1 MKKSK
6 LLTLLVLALAVC
18 TVIGMMAFSAS
29 AAADHPHT
37 ADTTHCAC
45 GGLGVK
51 ETHTECVNETWKP
64 WTNGMTSPTS
74 GNYYL
79 AEDVTIT
86 KAITL
91 GGNLKI
97 CLNGYTL
104 TCDGARLTTYTGT
117 SLRNIDVCDCSQGK
131 TGKITSN
138 FTGNQGGIFLHRCG
152 TINLYSGT
160 LEHTGTES
168 TVNGGIIRLGF
179 TNSTSTATFNMYGG
193 TITGGV
199 AAKGGNIY
207 SGESTKIT
215 VNLYGG
221 IITGGTA
228 TNYGGNI
235 CMDKGVLNLK
245 GTILENGTCT
255 DGVGGNLYTC
265 VTTNMSS
272 GQIYG
277 GSASGYGDN
286 VQLQG
291 AAFTMTGGSIGEAE
305 QTATEPGHNLNMI
318 NATFSMTGGSIKGL
332 TRATCT
338 GDNNGT
344 ITINQGAQLAGGAE
358 NLRLVHNNVTLN
370 VGSALHDLG
379 DSGLL
384 GITLDSA
391 YTNATFANATA
402 DPAGKVFSDNQ
413 YASVVYEDGK
423 LSLVANTMQVG
434 FGKVS
439 IAPAAGT
446 PLGGYGDSA
455 TRVSTGND
463 ETYGLTATAIAIT
476 DSESETFLL
485 ITADLVSLPDSVVA
499 DARNAIKEATGVSV
513 SHIVISATHTH
524 AAPDLALSENEAIEA
539 YKAELYANLV
549 QAAKDAIADRAAA
562 TAQIGSVEISGQN
575 YIRHYTDTDGNY
587 YGYAHWTAEALDSG
601 KTLTHAAEADCTMQL
616 VKFDRGDK
624 TPVVIANWQTHP
636 HLLGNVDYAS
646 ADLVGAFRDALGV
659 AQGWN
664 VAYFSGASGN
674 VNPKS
679 MVTTDEKTYVSMG
692 QAMAQVAATV
702 EFTDAG
708 LSTMETKQTKYA
720 ATYKAVAEEQY
731 NAAVAFL
738 ASEDTGWNAAKNAG
752 FNSIY
757 EAKTIKAVYEAAQ
770 KSATKNLEINAIS
783 LGQIA
788 FVTAPYE
795 MFDANGETIKAADS
809 HAMTLVLT
817 NANGSVGYIPSD
829 LSGVTALDGIYE
841 LDSTKFV
848 AGTGEALA
856 ETYVKMLAKLV
867 SGDYCVCGDQCSG
880 RQDHTCVDVSWQ
892 AFPGN
897 GKMPTSGNFYLDN
910 DVSITYGAGLCSIEG
925 SLALDLRGKT
935 LTLNATGKGRAFTIG
950 EGETLSICDS
960 VGGGQIILTGSL
972 AQSGGLIFN
981 NKGTANIYG
990 GTIDASAITEAT
1002 EEGGVIIRNAAGSNC
1017 NIYNATLIGG
1027 TTTGNGGAI
1036 SNAGTLN
1043 VYTDVTIMNGS
1054 AKQGGNIY
1062 SATNAIKIWGNVIGG
1077 TATDKGGNIYAA
1089 YTTYVYGKVDGGSA
1103 PLGGN
1108 IFQSQNTLF
1117 LFGAQIVN
1125 AKQGGG
1131 VYINTGAKVTVGS
1144 NTTTSMN
1151 KMVDSNFVNLYL
1163 PTGTLIGLGT
1173 ANEPLEAAANVGI
1186 TQEDPTQPIAS
1197 TDKAYFANGVS
1208 ASDVFYKQGAECGVA
1223 QINGQL
1229 YFQDYVAYA
1238 YYQQDGAFK
1247 SKGYYT
1253 VEDAIAH
1260 ADVSY
1265 VKLCADRNEALN
1277 ITSDLYLDLAGYSI
1291 NATVNVA
1298 DGATLY
1304 GMDSATDDYE
1314 GAYGKITA
1322 VNGNYASVLTVTT
1335 AGGMR
1340 RYVAIAEETGISFHR
1355 YYAAVTAISLDPSHD
1370 ALGYKATFRGDA
1382 KVMATVESIGFN
1394 LWVAGGEV
1402 KTYTKSTDIADGC
1415 VMSLRLK
1422 NILAHNGGEMTI
1434 SAQAVVKFSHVDDLA
1449 VGSTQTTTM
1458 KETLQ
1463 AVNAAWADYS
1473 EEQKQAVQTLCGKF
1487 DITKTW
1493 ELNNIL
1499 AAN

>member
-6 LLTLLVLALAVC
+6 LLTLLVLVLAVC
-18 TVIGMMAFSAS
+18 TVVGMMAFSAS
-29 AAADHPHT
+29 AAEDHPHT
-37 ADTTHCAC
+37 AGITHCAC
-45 GGLGVK
+45 GGFGAV
-51 ETHTECVNETWKP
+51 EGSGHTECAEETWTA

-79 AEDVTIT
+79 AEDVTIST
-86 KAITL
+86 AITL

-104 TCDGARLTTYTGT
+104 TCNGSRLTTYVKT
-117 SLRNIDVCDCSQGK
+117 SLANIDVCDCSQGK

-138 FTGNQGGIFLHRCG
+138 FTANQGGIFLHRCG

-193 TITGGV
+193 TITGGI

-207 SGESTKIT
+207 AGESTKIT
-215 VNLYGG
+215 VNLYAG

-228 TNYGGNI
+228 TTSGGNI
-235 CMDKGVLNLK
+235 CMDKGTLNIK
-245 GTILENGTCT
+245 GATIQNGTT
-255 DGVGGNLYTC
+255 TNGTGGNVYTC
-265 VTTNMSS
+265 VTTNMTA

-291 AAFTMTGGSIGEAE
+291 ADFTMPGGSIGEAD
-305 QTATEPGHNLNMI
+305 QTATEAGHNLNMI
-318 NATFSMTGGSIKGL
+318 NGTLNVTGGNIKGL
-332 TRATCT
+332 VRATCT
-338 GDNNGT
+338 GDKT
-344 ITINQGAQLAGGAE
+344 STININKSGRIAGGAE
-358 NLRLVHNNVTLN
+358 NLRLAHNNVTLN
-370 VGSALHDLG
+370 VGTAVADLG

-384 GITLDSA
+384 GITLDDA

-402 DPAGKVFSDNQ
+402 DPAGKVFSDNM
-413 YASVVYEDGK
+413 YANVVYADGK
-423 LSLVANTMQVG
+423 LSLAANTMQVG

-439 IAPAAGT
+439 IAPATGT

-455 TRVSTGND
+455 TRLSTGND

-485 ITADLVSLPDSVVA
+485 ITADLVSLPDSVVT

-524 AAPDLALSENEAIEA
+524 AAPDLALSENEAIKA
-539 YKAELYANLV
+539 YKTELYANLV
-549 QAAKDAIADRAAA
+549 QAAKDALADRAAA
-562 TAQIGSVEISGQN
+562 TAQIGSVEIAGQN
-575 YIRHYTDTDGNY
+575 YIRHYTDAEGNY
-587 YGYAHWTAEALDSG
+587 YGYAHWANEAKKAG
-601 KTLTHAAEADCTMQL
+601 AVLTHADEADCTMQL
-616 VKFDRGDK
+616 LKFDRGDK

-646 ADLVGAFRDALGV
+646 ADLVGAFRDALGT

-674 VNPKS
+674 VNPNS
-679 MVTTDEKTYVSMG
+679 LVAADEKTYVSMG
-692 QAMAQVAATV
+692 QAMAGAAATAT
-702 EFTDAG
+702 FTDAG
-708 LSTMETKQTKYA
+708 LTTMQTKQNQYA
-720 ATYKAVAEEQY
+720 ATYKAVTQEQY
-731 NAAVAFL
+731 DAAVAFL
-738 ASEDTGWNAAKNAG
+738 ASEDTGWDAAKAAG

-757 EAKTIKAVYEAAQ
+757 EAKTIKTVYESAQ
-770 KSATKNLEINAIS
+770 KSATKNLELHAIS

-795 MFDANGETIKAADS
+795 MFDANGRAIKAADS

-817 NANGSVGYIPSD
+817 NANGSAGYIPSD
-829 LSGVTALDGIYE
+829 LSGVTAPDGIYE
-841 LDSTKFV
+841 VDSTKFV

-867 SGDYCVCGDQCSG
+867 SNDYCVCGDKCSG
-880 RQDHTCVDVSWQ
+880 RQGHTCADVSWQ
-892 AFPGN
+892 AFPADN
-897 GKMPTSGNFYLDN
+897 KMPTSGNYYLNN
-910 DVSITYGAGLCSIEG
+910 DITLTYGAGLCSIDG

-950 EGETLSICDS
+950 TGETLSICDS

-972 AQSGGLIFN
+972 TQSGGLIFN
-981 NKGTANIYG
+981 NKGTANIFG
-990 GTIDASAITEAT
+990 GTIDASAITAAT
-1002 EEGGVIIRNAAGSNC
+1002 ADGVIVRNAPSSYC

-1036 SNAGTLN
+1036 SNGGTLN
-1043 VYTDVTIMNGS
+1043 VYTDVVIQNGS
-1054 AKQGGNIY
+1054 AKLY
-1062 SATNAIKIWGNVIGG
+1062 SDSTAIKIWGNVIDG
-1077 TATDKGGNIYAA
+1077 TATDKGGNIYSA
-1089 YTTYVYGKVDGGSA
+1089 YSTYLYGKVDGGSA
-1103 PLGGN
+1103 PSGGN
-1108 IFQSQNTLF
+1108 IYQSQYTLF
-1117 LFGAQIVN
+1117 LFGAQVVN

-1131 VYINTGAKVTVGS
+1131 VYINTGAKVTVGGD
-1144 NTTTSMN
+1144 TTTSMN
-1151 KMVDSNFVNLYL
+1151 KMDDATFVNLYL
-1163 PTGTLIGLGT
+1163 PTNTLIGLGT
-1173 ANEPLEAAANVGI
+1173 KNEPLLAAANVGI

-1197 TDKAYFANGVS
+1197 TATTYFASGVS
-1208 ASDVFYKQGAECGVA
+1208 ASDVFFKQGADCGVA
-1223 QINGQL
+1223 EIDGQL
-1229 YFQDYVAYA
+1229 YFRDYVAYA
-1238 YYQQDGAFK
+1238 YYKQGDAFK
-1247 SKGYYT
+1247 SQGYYT

-1298 DGATLY
+1298 EGATLY

-1322 VNGNYASVLTVTT
+1322 VTGSYAPLHTFTT
-1335 AGGMR
+1335 TGGTR
-1340 RYVAIAEETGISFHR
+1340 RYVTIAEQTGISFHR
-1355 YYAAVTAISLDPSHD
+1355 YYAAVTAVSLKPNSD
-1370 ALGYKATFRGDA
+1370 ALGYKAVFRGDEA
-1382 KVMATVESIGFN
+1382 VRAAVESFGFN
-1394 LWVAGGEV
+1394 MWVSKGNIKAYTRNGGF
-1402 KTYTKSTDIADGC
+1402 TDGQ
-1415 VMSLRLK
+1415 VLTLRLQ
-1422 NILAHNGGEMTI
+1422 NILAAGGGDLEI
-1434 SAQAVVKFSHVDDLA
+1434 HAQAIVKFSHVADPA
-1449 VGSTQTTTM
+1449 VGSQQTTTM
-1458 KETLQ
+1458 KDVLQ
-1463 AVNAAWADYS
+1463 SVNAAWDHYS
-1473 EEQKQAVQTLCGKF
+1473 AEQKQALQALCGKF
-1487 DITKTW
+1487 DVTKAW

-1499 AAN
+1499 PSA

>member
-1 MKKSK
+1 MKKSMLIM
-6 LLTLLVLALAVC
+6 LLALALAVC
-18 TVIGMMAFSAS
+18 TVIGMMAFPAS

-45 GGLGVK
+45 GGLGIK
-51 ETHTECVNETWKP
+51 ETHAECVDETWKP

-104 TCDGARLTTYTGT
+104 TCDGARLTTYTGQ
-117 SLRNIDVCDCSQGK
+117 SLKNIDVCDCSQGK

-138 FTGNQGGIFLHRCG
+138 LTANQGGIFLHRCG

-168 TVNGGIIRLGF
+168 TVNGGVIRLGF

-207 SGESTKIT
+207 TGESTKIT

-221 IITGGTA
+221 KITGGTA

-265 VTTNMSS
+265 VTTNMSK

-277 GSASGYGDN
+277 GTAGGYGDN

-305 QTATEPGHNLNMI
+305 QTATEAGHNLNMI

-332 TRATCT
+332 ARATCAGADKT
-338 GDNNGT
+338 GS
-344 ITINQGAQLAGGAE
+344 ITINQGAQLAGAAE
-358 NLRLVHNNVTLN
+358 NLRLAHNNVTLN
-370 VGSALHDLG
+370 VGSELHDLG
-379 DSGLL
+379 DTGLI

-391 YTNATFANATA
+391 YTNPTFANATA
-402 DPAGKVFSDNQ
+402 DPAGKVFSDNK
-413 YASVVYEDGK
+413 YANVVYADGK

-455 TRVSTGND
+455 NRLSTGND

-476 DSESETFLL
+476 DSENETFLL
-485 ITADLVSLPDSVVA
+485 ITADLVSLPETVVTE
-499 DARNAIKEATGVSV
+499 ARKAIKEATGVSEN
-513 SHIVISATHTH
+513 HIVISATHTH
-524 AAPDLALSENEAIEA
+524 AAPDLASDHDAIAA
-539 YKAELYANLV
+539 YKTELYANLV
-549 QAAKDAIADRAAA
+549 QAAQDAIADRTAA

-575 YIRHYTDTDGNY
+575 YIRHYTDAEGNY
-587 YGYAHWTAEALDSG
+587 YGYAHWAAEAIDSG
-601 KTLTHAAEADCTMQL
+601 KALTHAGEADCTMQL
-616 VKFDRGDK
+616 VKFDRGEK
-624 TPVVIANWQTHP
+624 APVVIANWQTHP
-636 HLLGNVDYAS
+636 HLLGGVDYAS
-646 ADLVGAFRDALGV
+646 ADLVGAFRDALGT

-679 MVTTDEKTYVSMG
+679 LLATEEKTYVAMG
-692 QAMAQVAATV
+692 QAMAQVAATA
-702 EFTDAG
+702 EFTNAG
-708 LSTMETKQTKYA
+708 LSTMETKQTQYA
-720 ATYKAVAEEQY
+720 AAYKEVTEDRY

-738 ASEDTGWNAAKNAG
+738 AGEDTGWDAAKAAG

-757 EAKTIKAVYEAAQ
+757 EAKTVKAVYEAAQ
-770 KSATKNLEINAIS
+770 KSATKNLELNAIS

-795 MFDANGETIKAADS
+795 MFDANGETIKAAPS

-829 LSGVTALDGIYE
+829 LSGVTAPDGIYE

-856 ETYVKMLAKLV
+856 QTYVKMLAKLV
-867 SGDYCVCGDQCSG
+867 SDDYCVCGDKCSG
-880 RQDHTCVDVSWQ
+880 RQGHTCEDVSWQ
-892 AFPGN
+892 AFPAN
-897 GKMPTSGNFYLDN
+897 GKMPTFGNYYLNADATL
-910 DVSITYGAGLCSIEG
+910 TYGAGLCSIEG

-950 EGETLSICDS
+950 EGEILSICDS

-972 AQSGGLIFN
+972 TQSGGLIFN

-990 GTIDASAITEAT
+990 GIIDASAITEAT
-1002 EEGGVIIRNAAGSNC
+1002 AEGVIIRNAGSSNC

-1027 TTTGNGGAI
+1027 TTTNNGGAI

-1054 AKQGGNIY
+1054 AKLGGNIY
-1062 SATNAIKIWGNVIGG
+1062 STTAASKIWGNVIDG

-1089 YTTYVYGKVDGGSA
+1089 YTIYVYGKVDGGSA

-1131 VYINTGAKVTVGS
+1131 VYINTDAKVTVGAD
-1144 NTTTSMN
+1144 TTTSMN
-1151 KMVDSNFVNLYL
+1151 KMDDSTFVN
-1163 PTGTLIGLGT
+1163 IR
-1173 ANEPLEAAANVGI
+1173 
-1186 TQEDPTQPIAS
+1186 
-1197 TDKAYFANGVS
+1197 K
-1208 ASDVFYKQGAECGVA
+1208 
-1223 QINGQL
+1223 
-1229 YFQDYVAYA
+1229 
-1238 YYQQDGAFK
+1238 
-1247 SKGYYT
+1247 
-1253 VEDAIAH
+1253 
-1260 ADVSY
+1260 
-1265 VKLCADRNEALN
+1265 R
-1277 ITSDLYLDLAGYSI
+1277 
-1291 NATVNVA
+1291 
-1298 DGATLY
+1298 
-1304 GMDSATDDYE
+1304 M
-1314 GAYGKITA
+1314 
-1322 VNGNYASVLTVTT
+1322 
-1335 AGGMR
+1335 
-1340 RYVAIAEETGISFHR
+1340 
-1355 YYAAVTAISLDPSHD
+1355 
-1370 ALGYKATFRGDA
+1370 
-1382 KVMATVESIGFN
+1382 N
-1394 LWVAGGEV
+1394 L
-1402 KTYTKSTDIADGC
+1402 
-1415 VMSLRLK
+1415 
-1422 NILAHNGGEMTI
+1422 
-1434 SAQAVVKFSHVDDLA
+1434 
-1449 VGSTQTTTM
+1449 
-1458 KETLQ
+1458 
-1463 AVNAAWADYS
+1463 
-1473 EEQKQAVQTLCGKF
+1473 
-1487 DITKTW
+1487 
-1493 ELNNIL
+1493 
-1499 AAN
+1499 